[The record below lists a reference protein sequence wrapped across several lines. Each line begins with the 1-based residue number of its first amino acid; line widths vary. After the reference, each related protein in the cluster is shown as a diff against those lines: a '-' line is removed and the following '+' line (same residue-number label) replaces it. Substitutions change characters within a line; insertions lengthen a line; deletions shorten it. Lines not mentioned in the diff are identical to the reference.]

1 VIPTADLLHDI
12 AHRPEGSL
20 AEVPFAVLLLAL
32 AVHGRTAVVEMTRRQ
47 VNKRMVLEAGVPVD
61 CRSNLA
67 QETLGRYMVGQGKL
81 SEIDFTTCLGKS
93 AARGVPLGEVLLEQ
107 ELIGPFELFRIL
119 QQNLAH
125 KLLDLFTWREGEVRL
140 HTDVPP
146 LESSLKVKVPQLIVT
161 GITKLAPQEEVD
173 AAIAPLVGKKL
184 VLHPA
189 PFFPLAEVRLPPRQA
204 PLLEALRHG
213 PRIDQLAE
221 ATRLPPEEITR
232 LLYALAVIGT
242 VTSADQLPRFA
253 TGVIQ
258 IPPAAL
264 RPADPAPPQAAA
276 PAPAAP
282 APTAPAPTAPAPT
295 APAMA
300 SPTAAPLAVPA
311 VPAPI
316 PPAPATPLPDP
327 TRLRDEVM
335 QAYLSYRKQDPF
347 DLLAVPEEAKPAEID
362 ERFLAFAERWSPARF
377 AGFPELVEKAR
388 DLLLAGARGY
398 GQLAERESR
407 DTLLFR
413 RRTLRDEKA
422 RRPAPDFGIKTDLL
436 DPEVQYRKGRAA
448 LDAGRPKEAMQL
460 FEFAA
465 DCDPQNGLYRA
476 EVAWARFLH
485 SPAFARKSV
494 ADLHE
499 ALRVDPRCGLAHYYL
514 GEIQGELGDWNDA
527 EASLQKAIKLM
538 APDRR
543 PIEALKGL
551 QGKRKR

>member
-1 VIPTADLLHDI
+1 MIPTADLLHDI

-20 AEVPFAVLLLAL
+20 AEVPFAVQLVAL
-32 AVHGRTAVVEMTRRQ
+32 AVHGKTAVAELTRRQ
-47 VNKRMVLEAGVPVD
+47 VNKRIVLEGGVPVD

-81 SEIDFTTCLGKS
+81 SELDFTTCLGKA

-125 KLLDLFTWREGEVRL
+125 KLLDLFTWREGELRL

-146 LESSLKVKVPQLIVT
+146 VESSLKVKVPQLVVT
-161 GITKLAPQEEVD
+161 GIGKLAPQEEVD
-173 AAIAPLVGKKL
+173 AAVAPLVGKKL

-189 PFFPLAEVRLPPRQA
+189 PFFPLAEVRLTPRQA
-204 PLLEALRHG
+204 PLIEALQRG

-221 ATRLPPEEITR
+221 ATGLPYGEITR

-242 VTSADQLPRFA
+242 VTSDDRLPRFA
-253 TGVIQ
+253 TGAFQ
-258 IPPAAL
+258 IPPQISTGAL
-264 RPADPAPPQAAA
+264 RPQTGAVKAAA
-276 PAPAAP
+276 PAPTPAPAAPPPSAP
-282 APTAPAPTAPAPT
+282 APTAP
-295 APAMA
+295 
-300 SPTAAPLAVPA
+300 
-311 VPAPI
+311 
-316 PPAPATPLPDP
+316 PPAPPQPADSAAPAAALLPDQN
-327 TRLRDEVM
+327 RLRDEVM

-347 DLLAVPEEAKPAEID
+347 DLLAVPEDAKPADID
-362 ERFLAFAERWSPARF
+362 ERFLAFAERWAPTRF
-377 AGFPELVEKAR
+377 AALPELAEKVR
-388 DLLLAGARGY
+388 DLFLAGARGY

-413 RRTLRDEKA
+413 RRTLREEKSK
-422 RRPAPDFGIKTDLL
+422 RPAAGFGIKTDLL
-436 DPEVQYRKGRAA
+436 DPDVQYRKGRAA
-448 LDAGRPKEAMQL
+448 LDAGRAKEALQL
-460 FEFAA
+460 FEFAS

-476 EVAWARFLH
+476 EVAWARYLT
-485 SPAFARKSV
+485 SATFARKS
-494 ADLHE
+494 AAELHE

-514 GEIQGELGDWNDA
+514 GEIQGDLGEVQDA

-543 PIEALKGL
+543 PIEALKAL
-551 QGKRKR
+551 PGKRKR